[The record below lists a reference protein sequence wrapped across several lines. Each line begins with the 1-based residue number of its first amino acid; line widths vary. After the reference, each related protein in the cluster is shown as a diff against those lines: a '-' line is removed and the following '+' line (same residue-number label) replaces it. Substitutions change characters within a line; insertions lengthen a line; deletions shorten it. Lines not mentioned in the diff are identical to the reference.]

1 METIVIKLN
10 PELLENPDL
19 DLRYTVPDRVEELS
33 DKKIMDNGYDYLEG
47 QNNPIG
53 IWMKTESAEQ
63 NYQFIID
70 MLKKEMFLENDLS
83 KSAEIYI
90 SKSDCDELENCKKVY
105 PL

>member
-19 DLRYTVPDRVEELS
+19 DLRYSVPDRIEELS
-33 DKKIMDNGYDYLEG
+33 DKKIIDNGYDYLEG
-47 QNNPIG
+47 QDNVIG

-63 NYQFIID
+63 NYPFIID
-70 MLKKEMFLENDLS
+70 IIKKEIFLENDLS

-90 SKSDCDELENCKKVY
+90 SKIDCDEFKNCKKVY

>member
-19 DLRYTVPDRVEELS
+19 DLRYALPDRIEELS
-33 DKKIMDNGYDYLEG
+33 DKKIMDNGYDYFEG
-47 QNNPIG
+47 RNNPIG
-53 IWMKTESAEQ
+53 IWMKTESAKQ
-63 NYQFIID
+63 TYSFIVDI
-70 MLKKEMFLENDLS
+70 LKKEMFLGNDLS

-90 SKSDCDELENCKKVY
+90 SKVDCDEFENCKKVY

>member
-1 METIVIKLN
+1 METIIIKLN

-19 DLRYTVPDRVEELS
+19 DLRYTIPDRIEELS
-33 DKKIMDNGYDYLEG
+33 DKKIMNNGYDYLEG
-47 QNNPIG
+47 RNNPIG

-63 NYQFIID
+63 TYPFIVDIF
-70 MLKKEMFLENDLS
+70 KKEMFLGNDLS

-90 SKSDCDELENCKKVY
+90 SKVDCDEFENCKKVY